1 MNPPPPSRRLPPTPA
16 HPHLP
21 AAPAALLKL
30 WLGGSWG
37 NLVLLVGPCDA
48 GKTTL
53 FHQLTSGSTHQGTVA
68 SMQSNLAEG
77 ALASEKVGG
86 WPMGGV
92 VGGVVVGR
100 SVVISFRSISLKKA
114 HTAHPAPR

>member
-30 WLGGSWG
+30 WLSGSRG

-68 SMQSNLAEG
+68 SMQSNLSEG
-77 ALASEKVGG
+77 VLASEKVGG
-86 WPMGGV
+86 LAGGWI
-92 VGGVVVGR
+92 GG
-100 SVVISFRSISLKKA
+100 
-114 HTAHPAPR
+114 

>member
-1 MNPPPPSRRLPPTPA
+1 LGRVPDEHAAAVAPPAADACAPP
-16 HPHLP
+16 P

-30 WLGGSWG
+30 WLGGSRG

-100 SVVISFRSISLKKA
+100 
-114 HTAHPAPR
+114 

>member
-1 MNPPPPSRRLPPTPA
+1 MGRVPDEHAAAVAPPAADACAPP
-16 HPHLP
+16 P

-30 WLGGSWG
+30 WLSGSRG

-68 SMQSNLAEG
+68 SMQSNLSEG
-77 ALASEKVGG
+77 VLASEKVGG
-86 WPMGGV
+86 LAGGWI
-92 VGGVVVGR
+92 GG
-100 SVVISFRSISLKKA
+100 
-114 HTAHPAPR
+114 